1 MAQFF
6 ALASGVARVL
16 GTMSKVAVVGTAAAG
31 LFNFGMAAVTVAA
44 VAVVIAIDE
53 KLDEEKEVDG
63 DGESGRDGAIKIV
76 RKGRNA

>member
-44 VAVVIAIDE
+44 VVAGATVIEVVVKAIDE
-53 KLDEEKEVDG
+53 KLDEEKEVE
-63 DGESGRDGAIKIV
+63 GESRRDSAIKII
-76 RKGRNA
+76 